1 MQTGLAFTFP
11 ERCVMLPYKIKKKKL
26 CDSVTIKPGDP
37 VFDFLSV
44 LYISL
49 RIKMDRTH
57 ITGLPQVLQPLWLL
71 SSGLL

>member
-1 MQTGLAFTFP
+1 MQTALAFTFP
-11 ERCVMLPYKIKKKKL
+11 ERCVMLPYKIKKKN
-26 CDSVTIKPGDP
+26 SVTIKPGDP

-57 ITGLPQVLQPLWLL
+57 IIGLPQVLQPLWLL